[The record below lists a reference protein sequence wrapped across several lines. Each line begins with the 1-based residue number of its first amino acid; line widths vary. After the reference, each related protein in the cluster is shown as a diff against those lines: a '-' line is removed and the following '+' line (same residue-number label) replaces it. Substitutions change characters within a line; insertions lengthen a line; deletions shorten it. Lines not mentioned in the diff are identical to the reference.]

1 MVFLEGSAAPTV
13 THSRG
18 IISGEEIG
26 LCFSFCF
33 AANGPNEDADA
44 AGAAEAVTHT
54 PPLRHRVCVCF
65 HSCVRF
71 GWIGWMKRS
80 PLAAGVRGGPRSSIW
95 RVPGFQG
102 CRKPGR
108 IHAWQFHTRSI
119 RVRSARQKREKL
131 CFFHADFVPANKRR
145 LSSLHRRRLLMRKL
159 QNCCDETR
167 LEAGRSDAATD

>member
-1 MVFLEGSAAPTV
+1 MQMRREQLKLSLTHPHCGTV
-13 THSRG
+13 
-18 IISGEEIG
+18 
-26 LCFSFCF
+26 C
-33 AANGPNEDADA
+33 
-44 AGAAEAVTHT
+44 
-54 PPLRHRVCVCF
+54 VCVCF

-131 CFFHADFVPANKRR
+131 CFFSAPTLFQQTNGGSA
-145 LSSLHRRRLLMRKL
+145 L
-159 QNCCDETR
+159 CTG
-167 LEAGRSDAATD
+167 AASDAQTHKTAAMRLAWKRDGQMLQQTETCTRVTQTPIFWFWTANPRIQTSCA